1 MTFVTPPPVSEPV
14 VDITQKIDKPKVIQ
28 PKAIKS
34 LANLPIGRKTGGIL
48 SLKDKSGYPHLVN
61 TESEKKEK
69 EEKKEQKASDPPQPQ
84 PYQAKRQEL
93 PPSPTWPANNPPAV
107 NGPRMTLQKN
117 YGIQNAG
124 ANFNP
129 TPTSYGP
136 RSPTYHPAAAIHNQG
151 IRLPVVNPK
160 EIDVRTA
167 ALQKQNSRQDMFQEG
182 HKFHNYQVSG
192 DKKNFLNDLPPRFA
206 NQYRY
211 WQAAQENQL
220 GDNKFRD
227 DSPKTAGNAFNQPP
241 RSSWSNQPQPENYQP
256 APWWQPDTPPPN
268 FNYEGPMKPNY
279 FTPQMNNNVP
289 NPYQNMPTYNQ
300 MLNNMGRKPDNASQY
315 INLPSTI
322 GQPMQT
328 LRSVV
333 TSPNFNSSLNS
344 FSSYPPA
351 VTYDA
356 AMYPQFNNLGYRPLQ
371 AQNSPTFQN
380 KDLMDL
386 GVGFGNN
393 AEHAQRMGFHDLNN
407 GMDGENMLE
416 HNKVRQ
422 KMLCVMFFIYGH
434 YLVILIDAYV
444 LLNFPR
450 VYDTVKPLEF

>member
-1 MTFVTPPPVSEPV
+1 M
-14 VDITQKIDKPKVIQ
+14 IQ

-61 TESEKKEK
+61 TEPEKKEK
-69 EEKKEQKASDPPQPQ
+69 EEKKEQKPSQNSQSQTYQP
-84 PYQAKRQEL
+84 KRQEI
-93 PPSPTWPANNPPAV
+93 PPPPTWPINAPPSF
-107 NGPRMTLQKN
+107 NEPRMTFQKN

-124 ANFNP
+124 LNYNP
-129 TPTSYGP
+129 GST
-136 RSPTYHPAAAIHNQG
+136 TYNPGSTTYQPGVNNQG

-167 ALQKQNSRQDMFQEG
+167 ALQKQNSRQEMFQDG

-211 WQAAQENQL
+211 WQAAQENQFN
-220 GDNKFRD
+220 DNKFRD
-227 DSPKTAGNAFNQPP
+227 DNFKPGSNAFNQQS
-241 RSSWSNQPQPENYQP
+241 RSSWMNQPPAPESYQP
-256 APWWQPDTPPPN
+256 APAPWTAWKPDNPSQN
-268 FNYEGPMKPNY
+268 FNYTGPMNQMTPNY
-279 FTPQMNNNVP
+279 FAPQINNNMP
-289 NPYQNMPTYNQ
+289 NPYQNMPSYNQ
-300 MLNNMGRKPDNASQY
+300 MQNNMGQPKPENINANQPYLNMS
-315 INLPSTI
+315 STI

-328 LRSVV
+328 LQSLV

-344 FSSYPPA
+344 FSSYPPT

-356 AMYPQFNNLGYRPLQ
+356 GMYPQFSNIGYRPLQ
-371 AQNSPTFQN
+371 MQKPPNFQD

-393 AEHAQRMGFHDLNN
+393 LEQRMSFSEPKSK
-407 GMDGENMLE
+407 MDGNQLE
-416 HNKVRQ
+416 QNKVCQ
-422 KMLCVMFFIYGH
+422 ANCLSIYGIQFLVTNTISTHKCVVH
-434 YLVILIDAYV
+434 YAFVCRNGDGVMCYCNV
-444 LLNFPR
+444 
-450 VYDTVKPLEF
+450 T